1 MNLLGFDIYWRPAP
15 HEDGSP
21 APLVFLDDVSK
32 PQMALVALK
41 GLPLAAA
48 IESSLGRF
56 RWTCGSLDYICI
68 CKEMRWS
75 PMIPMMRR
83 QR

>member
-1 MNLLGFDIYWRPAP
+1 MNLLGFDIYWRPAS
-15 HEDGSP
+15 HQDGSP

-48 IESSLGRF
+48 TESSLGRF
-56 RWTCGSLDYICI
+56 RYICI